1 MHFAVFST
9 KPLLYSHAHL
19 TYVFPLSSPSEYL
32 SVLFI
37 HYGSVHCTLL
47 ITKAFF
53 VLHNRSIPTSN
64 RTSLYNLY
72 AIVLSDIVDGFW
84 PCGSVADRLWLCF
97 CKCMMVMFPVIS
109 PILGSIIGKCSAWT
123 TSILPQF
130 PCSSFSIGLSTL
142 IAFFH
147 LPVGKKAVVVLMI
160 HASGL
165 VASSRW
171 STKSTFSP
179 TSW

>member
-37 HYGSVHCTLL
+37 YYGSVHCTLL

-53 VLHNRSIPTSN
+53 VLRNRSIPTSN

-72 AIVLSDIVDGFW
+72 AIILSDIVDGFW
-84 PCGSVADRLWLCF
+84 PCGSVADRLWTL
-97 CKCMMVMFPVIS
+97 
-109 PILGSIIGKCSAWT
+109 LLRSA
-123 TSILPQF
+123 
-130 PCSSFSIGLSTL
+130 
-142 IAFFH
+142 
-147 LPVGKKAVVVLMI
+147 
-160 HASGL
+160 
-165 VASSRW
+165 
-171 STKSTFSP
+171 
-179 TSW
+179 